1 MVTHV
6 PEMGETYSSLDPN
19 DGVDPFSHIQALEWW
34 TFVPRWG
41 SQGIGSVVC
50 MEALELMVVIDEM
63 EFYTGDHD
71 RYHQTG
77 QQEDTRSRRMI
88 GKQELRRLPEP

>member
-1 MVTHV
+1 M
-6 PEMGETYSSLDPN
+6 
-19 DGVDPFSHIQALEWW
+19 
-34 TFVPRWG
+34 
-41 SQGIGSVVC
+41 VC

-88 GKQELRRLPEP
+88 GKQELKRWPKP

>member
-1 MVTHV
+1 M
-6 PEMGETYSSLDPN
+6 
-19 DGVDPFSHIQALEWW
+19 
-34 TFVPRWG
+34 
-41 SQGIGSVVC
+41 VC
-50 MEALELMVVIDEM
+50 MEALELMVVIDKM
-63 EFYTGDHD
+63 EFYIGDDD